1 MLGVYE
7 NFPENFHY
15 SKSFTYT
22 LSRSTFQQKL
32 AKLLHEINRLSFT
45 FEEVGSPAVPNSTV
59 IFAFGIADE
68 GKFNFLNET
77 ETRKVIEVLG
87 KSGHHVIDVFCAIRY
102 YKNQETK
109 KRPLRFDYF
118 LLRIIFDKEKNAEFQ
133 VFHERGPR
141 YIAPEE
147 LVTFLAEKINETA
160 ATTRKILKPTEPV

>member
-22 LSRSTFQQKL
+22 LSRGMFQQKL
-32 AKLLHEINRLSFT
+32 ADLLYKINRSTFT

-68 GKFNFLNET
+68 GKFNFLNDAET
-77 ETRKVIEVLG
+77 KKVTEAVG
-87 KSGHHVIDVFCAIRY
+87 KNGLYAVDLFCAVRY
-102 YKNQETK
+102 YKNQDGK
-109 KRPLRFDYF
+109 KAPLRFDYF
-118 LLRIIFDKEKNAEFQ
+118 LLRLVFDREKNVEVQ

-147 LVTFLAEKINETA
+147 LVTFLADKLNETA
-160 ATTRKILKPTEPV
+160 TPRKILKPTEPP